1 MPDQQENSRLVDV
14 ETLFQKFE
22 ELVDQAS
29 EGKEIVITKDNT
41 PIAKLVPV

>member
-1 MPDQQENSRLVDV
+1 MPEGKKNSKVVDI

-29 EGKEIVITKDNT
+29 EGKQIVITKNDE